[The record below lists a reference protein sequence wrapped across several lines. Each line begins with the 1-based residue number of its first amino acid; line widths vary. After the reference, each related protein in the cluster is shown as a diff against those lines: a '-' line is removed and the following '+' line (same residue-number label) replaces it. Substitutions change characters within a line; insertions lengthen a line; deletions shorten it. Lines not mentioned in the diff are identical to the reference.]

1 MNNIDLLP
9 APQAQLWDWQ
19 LHGACRGTQSE
30 IFYHPEGERGLARR
44 SRERK
49 AKEICALCPV
59 MRNCRQHALQ
69 YAEPYGIWGGLSESE
84 RAALLG
90 QRTN

>member
-59 MRNCRQHALQ
+59 MRNCRQHSLQ

-90 QRTN
+90 QRTS